1 MAFLTCDYK
10 SAVLGQNVAFNA
22 VLPEQTDQ
30 PARTLYLLHGL
41 SDDHTNWM
49 RFTSIERYANDSG
62 IAVIM
67 PNAARSFYTD
77 MANGRCYYTFV
88 AEELVAMAHRLFH
101 LSSRREDRFIAGL
114 SMGGYG
120 AYRIALKNPDK
131 FCAAGSLSGALDSNR
146 LARSDDWEGDRRLIL
161 GEQYDVAGTDL
172 DLRFLV
178 NEIIRTGAP
187 KPRLYQACGTEDF
200 LYSANTEFRDF
211 IQGKGFDHRY
221 EEGPGDHTWA
231 FWDTYIQKAI
241 DFMLSA

>member
-10 SAVLGQNVAFNA
+10 SEILGQDVAFNA
-22 VLPEQTDQ
+22 VLPISDA

-49 RFTSIERYANDSG
+49 RNTSIERYANRYG

-77 MANGRCYYTFV
+77 MANGRKYYTFV
-88 AEELVAMAHRLFH
+88 AQELVETAHKLFH
-101 LSSRREDRFIAGL
+101 LSDRREDRFIAGL

-146 LARSDDWEGDRRLIL
+146 LMQSDEWARDRQLIL
-161 GEQYDVAGTDL
+161 GDASDITGTDL
-172 DLRFLV
+172 DLQFLV

-200 LYSANTEFRDF
+200 LYDINTAFRLFMQD
-211 IQGKGFDHRY
+211 KGFAHVY
-221 EEGPGDHTWA
+221 EEGPGEHTWD
-231 FWDTYIQKAI
+231 FWDTYIQNAI
-241 DFMLSA
+241 AFMVS

>member
-10 SAVLGQNVAFNA
+10 SEILGQDVAFNA
-22 VLPEQTDQ
+22 VLPISEA

-49 RFTSIERYANDSG
+49 RNTSIERYANNYG

-77 MANGRCYYTFV
+77 MANGRNYYTFI
-88 AEELVAMAHRLFH
+88 AQELIQTVHKLFH
-101 LSSRREDRFIAGL
+101 LSDRREDRFIAGL

-131 FCAAGSLSGALDSNR
+131 FCAAGSLSGALDSSR
-146 LARSDDWEGDRRLIL
+146 MVRSEDWARDRHLIL
-161 GEQYDVAGTDL
+161 GDVTDITGTDL
-172 DLRFLV
+172 DLQFLV

-200 LYSANTEFRDF
+200 LYHDNITFREF
-211 IQGKGFDHRY
+211 IQGKGFAHVY
-221 EEGPGDHTWA
+221 EEGPGAHTWD

-241 DFMLSA
+241 AFLVS